1 MSPPPAGPTADPT
14 VTLGEGTLRGRRRR
28 GSGGEVAEFLGIRY
42 ATAARFAAPQP
53 VAPWTGVRDA
63 VERGPVSPQLPARVA
78 PVTGPSPDDRSGTA
92 RQDEDCLRVDVRA
105 PAAALT
111 DGVPRPVL
119 VWLHGGA
126 YVIGSATTSWY
137 DTSRLVAEGDVVT
150 VSVGYRLGI
159 LGWLAAPGVSDGNLG
174 LLDQLAALRWVH
186 EHGAAFGGDPDQ
198 VTLMGHSAGAHSI
211 ACLMT
216 VPEARPLFRRVI
228 LQSGQLGLGLSSPD
242 RAARVARYVAEGLD
256 GADPRT
262 ADVAALLAAQRHAM
276 IRAAG
281 PGGLD
286 SSPAFA
292 PTDGVPP
299 LSPGVSW
306 TDAAAAGHDVLVGS
320 TADEAETFA
329 RISPVLWG
337 LRRLPVLG
345 RVTSAGVN
353 VATRRV
359 FGAPAERFADDA
371 ARSGARTHSYRFA
384 WRAPAS
390 RLGACHCIELPFLF
404 GARDAWE
411 GAPMLGGAD
420 WDVDVE
426 PLGAVLRGA
435 WLQFVRT
442 GNPWTDALPWPPHS
456 PGRGP
461 TVVLD
466 RETERRGARS
476 PDARTVSTPRN
487 GHTR

>member
-1 MSPPPAGPTADPT
+1 MSGPTTDPT
-14 VTLGEGTLRGRRRR
+14 VTLARGALRGRRR
-28 GSGGEVAEFLGIRY
+28 GEVVEFLGVRY
-42 ATAARFAAPQP
+42 ATADRFAPPQP
-53 VAPWTGVRDA
+53 AEPWTGVRDA
-63 VERGPVSPQLPARVA
+63 VARGPMSPQLPARVA
-78 PVTGPSPDDRSGTA
+78 AVTGPSPDDDA
-92 RQDEDCLRVDVRA
+92 PQDEDCLFVDVRV
-105 PAAALT
+105 PAAALA

-137 DTSRLVAEGDVVT
+137 DTSRLVAEGDVVAI
-150 VSVGYRLGI
+150 SVGYRLGV

-174 LLDQLAALRWVH
+174 LLDQLTALRWVRDH
-186 EHGAAFGGDPDQ
+186 VAAFGGDPGQ
-198 VTLMGHSAGAHSI
+198 VTVMGQSAGAHSI

-228 LQSGQLGLGLSSPD
+228 LQSGQLGLGLASPR
-242 RAARVARYVAEGLD
+242 RAARVAGYVTEGLD

-262 ADVAALLAAQRHAM
+262 AGVDALLAAQRHAM

-292 PTDGVPP
+292 PTDGVAP
-299 LSPGVSW
+299 LSGGVTW
-306 TDAAAAGHDVLVGS
+306 TEAASAGHDVLVGA
-320 TADEAETFA
+320 TTDEAETFV
-329 RISPVLWG
+329 RISPALWRM
-337 LRRLPVLG
+337 RRTPVLG
-345 RVTSAGVN
+345 RVTSAGAA

-359 FGAPAERFADDA
+359 FAGPAERFADDA
-371 ARSGARTHSYRFA
+371 ARAGARTYSYRFA

-404 GARDAWE
+404 GARTAWE
-411 GAPMLGGAD
+411 GAPMLAGAD
-420 WDVDVE
+420 WDADVE
-426 PLGAVLRGA
+426 PLGAAVRAA
-435 WLQFVRT
+435 WLSFART

-456 PGRGP
+456 PGRAP
-461 TVVLD
+461 TIVLD
-466 RETERRGARS
+466 A
-476 PDARTVSTPRN
+476 STARN